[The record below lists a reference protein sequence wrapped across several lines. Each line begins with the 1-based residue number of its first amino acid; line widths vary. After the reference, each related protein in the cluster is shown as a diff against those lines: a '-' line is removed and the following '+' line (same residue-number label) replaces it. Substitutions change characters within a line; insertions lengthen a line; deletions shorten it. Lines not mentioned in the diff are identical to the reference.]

1 MQFHMVPELERVIRP
16 RVGVVRWWE
25 TLGLVSPNPVRQ
37 EFFLKICKSDS
48 KGRTNH
54 VFSHLLSLVPK
65 YSILRMNLATD
76 ENYVIIPLR

>member
-1 MQFHMVPELERVIRP
+1 MQFHMVPVLERVIKP

-25 TLGLVSPNPVRQ
+25 TLGLVSPNQLGRI
-37 EFFLKICKSDS
+37 FFLICKSDS

-54 VFSHLLSLVPK
+54 LLSHLLSLVPK

-76 ENYVIIPLR
+76 ENYVLIPVR